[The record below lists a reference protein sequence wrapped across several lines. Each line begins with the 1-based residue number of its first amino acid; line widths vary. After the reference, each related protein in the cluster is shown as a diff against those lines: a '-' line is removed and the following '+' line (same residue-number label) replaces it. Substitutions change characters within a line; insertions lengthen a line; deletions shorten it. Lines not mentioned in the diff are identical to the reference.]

1 MPYFRVT
8 VTDPALPAEG
18 QRALAEGLTA
28 LAVSVLRKDAART
41 LVHLDLVPSG
51 RWFVAGAP
59 LTDARDA
66 YVEGNLTR
74 GTNTAEERAAFVAA
88 ADALLT
94 DVLGPLARRGV
105 ALHELDP
112 DGYGYGGVTQ
122 RAHYGRPDRAPATA

>member
-8 VTDPALPAEG
+8 VTDPALPTDA

-41 LVHLDLVPSG
+41 LVHLDLVPPG
-51 RWFVAGAP
+51 RYHVAGAP
-59 LTDARDA
+59 LADGRDA

-88 ADALLT
+88 AGALLA

-112 DGYGYGGVTQ
+112 DGYGYGGETQ
-122 RAHYGRPDRAPATA
+122 RAHYRRLDRSSATT